1 MMEKTL
7 DLTALQ
13 EIATNGALLNQTVAN
28 LIATLERMN
37 QLVLPVA
44 HGGTGQTYGGV
55 VPRYTTTERDALS
68 SPPNGLIIYNTTTA
82 KFQGR
87 AGGSWVDFH

>member
-1 MMEKTL
+1 MDKL
-7 DLTALQ
+7 NLPALQ
-13 EIATNGALLNQTVAN
+13 EIATNGSLLNQAVAD

-37 QLVLPVA
+37 DLVLKTA
-44 HGGTGQTYGGV
+44 HGGTGQSYGGV
-55 VPRYTTTERDALS
+55 VPRYTTTERNALV
-68 SPPNGLIIYNTTTA
+68 SPPDGLIIYNSTTA